1 MDGII
6 EHVDDK
12 GTLLSQEHEL
22 LGYADE
28 EVFIVDNFKD
38 IPNTRVQ
45 RIHQIVVIICKRG
58 KLQVVIDGKEHRLS
72 AKDAIVLLP
81 NTVTDS
87 LMASPDVS
95 ISAFGFTSAP
105 LERSIHKGKDLVDCM
120 LYLHS
125 HPVTQLTDE
134 DLELFEAYFTLL
146 RLKLKQ
152 PKRVYHQESM
162 RRFLG
167 SCFFELFSIVNR
179 NSRLQPTGGIATQ
192 SDLLFRRFL
201 TLLQE
206 NGGHDRSVV
215 FYAQKLCVTPKYLS
229 SAVKMAS
236 GKTALVWIHDF
247 AIENI
252 KQSLRYSTRTIKEIA
267 EDYNF
272 PNASFFGKFVKSQI
286 GLSPKEYRRK
296 QTELTNV

>member
-1 MDGII
+1 MDGIL
-6 EHVDDK
+6 EQKDK
-12 GTLLSQEHEL
+12 KGALVGEDNEL
-22 LGYADE
+22 LGYADD
-28 EVFIVDNFKD
+28 EVFAVDNFKD
-38 IPNTRVQ
+38 IPHTSIQ
-45 RIHQIVVIICKRG
+45 RIHQIVVVICKSG
-58 KLQVVIDGKEHRLS
+58 KLQVVIDGKEYRL
-72 AKDAIVLLP
+72 APNDAIVLLP
-81 NTVTDS
+81 HTVTDS
-87 LMASPDVS
+87 FMASPDVS

-120 LYLHS
+120 LYIRS
-125 HPVTQLTDE
+125 HPVTRLSDE
-134 DLELFEAYFTLL
+134 DVELFEAYFSL
-146 RLKLKQ
+146 LKLKLQQ
-152 PKRVYHQESM
+152 PRRIYHQETM
-162 RRFLG
+162 RSFLR
-167 SCFFELFSIVNR
+167 SCFLELFSIINR
-179 NSRLQPTGGIATQ
+179 YSRFQPVGGMVTQ

-267 EDYNF
+267 EEYNF

>member
-1 MDGII
+1 
-6 EHVDDK
+6 
-12 GTLLSQEHEL
+12 
-22 LGYADE
+22 
-28 EVFIVDNFKD
+28 
-38 IPNTRVQ
+38 
-45 RIHQIVVIICKRG
+45 
-58 KLQVVIDGKEHRLS
+58 
-72 AKDAIVLLP
+72 
-81 NTVTDS
+81 
-87 LMASPDVS
+87 
-95 ISAFGFTSAP
+95 
-105 LERSIHKGKDLVDCM
+105 
-120 LYLHS
+120 
-125 HPVTQLTDE
+125 
-134 DLELFEAYFTLL
+134 
-146 RLKLKQ
+146 
-152 PKRVYHQESM
+152 M

-267 EDYNF
+267 EEYNF

-286 GLSPKEYRRK
+286 GLSPK
-296 QTELTNV
+296 